1 MEEDHPRKG
10 EGRQGDRPSV
20 FRKPPPVWIAA
31 LRSIALTI
39 IVALPCAFLVGIGAR
54 MVYELFQVG
63 WNLFGY

>member
-1 MEEDHPRKG
+1 M
-10 EGRQGDRPSV
+10 
-20 FRKPPPVWIAA
+20 

-39 IVALPCAFLVGIGAR
+39 IVALPCAFVLGIGAR